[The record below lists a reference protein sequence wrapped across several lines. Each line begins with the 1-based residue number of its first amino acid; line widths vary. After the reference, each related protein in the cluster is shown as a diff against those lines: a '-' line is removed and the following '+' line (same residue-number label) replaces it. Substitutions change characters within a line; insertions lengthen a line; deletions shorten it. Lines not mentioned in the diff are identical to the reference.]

1 MSRILKYF
9 APSSSPKFYHFSK
22 VNSGS
27 QIFSPFPPVAKS
39 SMWRGR
45 VWMTRMWGG
54 SSKRCSRSHRTGSSS
69 SPSCHP
75 MFFLTHSLESKKRPN
90 SWFLY
95 ISLLWKLISTSN
107 SISWL
112 YHISSMVAG
121 YKCYLTEVQ
130 GYLPEWPSGPL
141 HAEKIFVTPVTGSS
155 SVIFLPV
162 V

>member
-22 VNSGS
+22 LNSGS

-54 SSKRCSRSHRTGSSS
+54 SSRTCFHSHRTGSSS

-112 YHISSMVAG
+112 YHISRWS
-121 YKCYLTEVQ
+121 Q
-130 GYLPEWPSGPL
+130 D
-141 HAEKIFVTPVTGSS
+141 INVTSLRFRVTCQNGQ
-155 SVIFLPV
+155 V
-162 V
+162 VHYTQRRYSLLLSLAAAV

>member
-1 MSRILKYF
+1 MCSILKYF
-9 APSSSPKFYHFSK
+9 APSSSPKSYHFSK
-22 VNSGS
+22 LNSGS

-54 SSKRCSRSHRTGSSS
+54 SSRTCFHSHRTGSSS

-90 SWFLY
+90 LWFLY

-112 YHISSMVAG
+112 YHISRWSQDINVTSLRFRVTCQNG
-121 YKCYLTEVQ
+121 QVVHYTQRRYSL
-130 GYLPEWPSGPL
+130 LPSL
-141 HAEKIFVTPVTGSS
+141 AAAV
-155 SVIFLPV
+155 
-162 V
+162 